1 MKFTEEQAYD
11 EIIAKLKKEEAN
23 PLFNERGIKAM
34 IKRDFMMLKDSE
46 MELDAYAS
54 DASILAK
61 DIDGNIR
68 KVVSTSIESSN
79 KTAVEKALE
88 DYKKQ
93 VNPQDDKK
101 DINDGLSAFE
111 QRLKVLEDENARLKE
126 ESGKTETRTSIVAA
140 FKEKGISDEDWINEM
155 LEFANYDN
163 GTDIASYVDKGVK
176 LFNRQKSQTSTF
188 TPNRTEGATG
198 GVSALAKAAMKIKK
212 NAN

>member
-11 EIIAKLKKEEAN
+11 EIIAKLTKEEAN

-46 MELDAYAS
+46 MELDAYAA

-68 KVVSTSIESSN
+68 KVVSTSIETSN

-88 DYKKQ
+88 DYKNQ
-93 VNPQDDKK
+93 ITPQENKEDAD
-101 DINDGLSAFE
+101 NGLSAFE
-111 QRLKVLEDENARLKE
+111 QRLKALEEENARLKE

-163 GTDIASYVDKGVK
+163 GTDVVAYVDKGVK

-188 TPNRTEGATG
+188 TPNRTEGSTG
-198 GVSALAKAAMKIKK
+198 GVSALAKAAMQIKK